1 MTKTVS
7 IFGATG
13 AQGAPVVRE
22 ALARGMAVRAVARD
36 AAKVAQAHP
45 KAQAVAATLDN
56 EASLVAALTGVDAA
70 FLHLPMPTGPD
81 AQQTWLTAFIGAA
94 HKAKL
99 PLLVYTTGGA
109 TGERFPS
116 SVIIEGGTAG
126 MNALLGCGI
135 PTSVL
140 QPVVYLENLLPP
152 IFMPR
157 LHTEGVLDY
166 PPLPR
171 DLKVQWTSHD
181 DQARIVAA
189 ALDRPD
195 LAGKAYEIG
204 TPDALT
210 GDDLAALL
218 GDHFGRPVHF
228 DPMTPDAFGLRVGNA
243 IGNPGAAFALADSY
257 GAIAQMHGDAMAVD
271 TAHVEETFG
280 VTLDRVAD
288 HIARWPKGG

>member
-22 ALARGMAVRAVARD
+22 AIARGMTVRAVARD

-45 KAQAVAATLDN
+45 QAEAVAATLED

-70 FLHLPMPTGPD
+70 FLHLPMPTAPD
-81 AQQTWLTAFIGAA
+81 AQQKWLTAFIGAA
-94 HKAKL
+94 HQAQL

-116 SVIIEGGTAG
+116 SVVIDGGTAG

-135 PTSVL
+135 PTIVL
-140 QPVVYLENLLPP
+140 QSVVYLENLLPP
-152 IFMPR
+152 IFVPR
-157 LHTEGVLDY
+157 LRSEGVLDY

-171 DLKVQWTSHD
+171 DLKVQWTSLD
-181 DQARIVAA
+181 DQARIAAA

-204 TPDALT
+204 TPDALN
-210 GDDLAALL
+210 GDDLAAVL
-218 GDHFGRPVHF
+218 GDHLGRPVKF

-243 IGNPGAAFALADSY
+243 IGNAGAAFALADSY
-257 GAIAQMHGDAMAVD
+257 GAIAKMHSDAMAVD
-271 TAHVEETFG
+271 TAQIEQTFG

-288 HIARWPKGG
+288 HIGRWPKGA